1 MTRRIVAAAFM
12 MTMAIGSAGAT
23 ESIDCN
29 DPQGRA
35 SVGLTVGSL
44 PVLAVVGAHISVGH
58 QEWAIGMDGDKAIIS
73 GQAFQTGDQW
83 LVDFTDPNVERVI
96 AEVRLLSALENDEY
110 VLAGTLKVP
119 GVGAYPLVCVG
130 P

>member
-1 MTRRIVAAAFM
+1 MKYRVVAAALL
-12 MTMAIGSAGAT
+12 MTMAVGSAGAT
-23 ESIDCN
+23 DTIDCS
-29 DPQGRA
+29 DPNGRA

-44 PVLAVVGAHISVGH
+44 PILAVVGAHISADDR
-58 QEWAIGMDGDKAIIS
+58 EWAIGMEGENATVA

-96 AEVRLLSALENDEY
+96 AEVRLLLTRENDDY
-110 VLAGTLKVP
+110 VLVGTLKVP
-119 GVGAYPLVCVG
+119 GVGAYPLICVG